1 MCRIIKLLFIP
12 FLLLG
17 TKYAGDFQELG
28 VGGRALA
35 MGGTGVA
42 QSVEPSAI
50 YFNPAGSFFVSRG
63 VFLMHAE
70 NFAGIV
76 KNEFG
81 SIILPKGRMVFG
93 FGAQYVSVSGI
104 KLTTLPDTTSSPGD
118 DNQPIP
124 YDTVG
129 TSDMILYIN
138 GARGNEKIAYGAN
151 IKVFYRNL
159 SVMSGFGGGLDVG
172 LRLNMD
178 YLKIG
183 LAVRDFILSPIIW
196 DNGSKET
203 ILPKL
208 SFGCAPVLP
217 IRKLNSVI
225 TLEFDFVKTWDVSG
239 FDLNLGFEYAF
250 KDLIFGRIG
259 IHRGDYTLGIG
270 LFYKRFRLD
279 YAFVTHSW
287 LENSN
292 KFSAGL
298 QF

>member
-1 MCRIIKLLFIP
+1 
-12 FLLLG
+12 
-17 TKYAGDFQELG
+17 
-28 VGGRALA
+28 

-50 YFNPAGSFFVSRG
+50 YFNPAGSFFVPRG
-63 VFLMHAE
+63 VLIMHAE

-81 SIILPKGRMVFG
+81 SVILSKGSMALG
-93 FGAQYVSVSGI
+93 FGVQYLSVSGI
-104 KLTTLPDTTSSPGD
+104 KLTTLPDTTSSPGN

-129 TSDMILYIN
+129 TSDVILYVN

-172 LRLNMD
+172 LRYNLE

-183 LAVRDFILSPIIW
+183 LAVRDFILSPIMW
-196 DNGSKET
+196 DNGSTET

-208 SFGCAPVLP
+208 SFGCATIIPL
-217 IRKLNSVI
+217 RKINSAI
-225 TLEFDFVKTWDVSG
+225 TLECDFEKTLDISG
-239 FDLNLGFEYAF
+239 FDFNVGLEYAF
-250 KDLIFGRIG
+250 RNFIFGRIG
-259 IHRGDYTLGIG
+259 VHRGNSTLGIG
-270 LFYKRFRLD
+270 LFYKRFRFD

-287 LENSN
+287 LDNSN